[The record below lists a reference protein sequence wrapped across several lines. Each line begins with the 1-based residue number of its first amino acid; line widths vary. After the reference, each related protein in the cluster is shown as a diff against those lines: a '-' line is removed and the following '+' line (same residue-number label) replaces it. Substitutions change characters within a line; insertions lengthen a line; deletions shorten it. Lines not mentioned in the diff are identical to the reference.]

1 MTSTSD
7 IAAKFTAAI
16 AAFTPIVG
24 PPDNDNLRNVRMV
37 LLKVCMS
44 INLAGSMPGKVTGL
58 ILVNAVY
65 KTAPGSGVVLFNEQE
80 AALAKYDPSIPEDT
94 EPWE

>member
-1 MTSTSD
+1 M
-7 IAAKFTAAI
+7 I
-16 AAFTPIVG
+16 
-24 PPDNDNLRNVRMV
+24 
-37 LLKVCMS
+37 LLKLCMS
-44 INLAGSMPGKVTGL
+44 IDLAGSTPSKVTGL
-58 ILVNAVY
+58 ILVDAVY